1 MATSFVG
8 PLVVESAFSAAPRSR
23 APQPTS
29 ARLPV
34 LLSPAYIRGSTMFAR
49 AVAAATLPVV
59 LRSSRRVSAEFTE
72 SLMEITS
79 ARRVVGFAEQAG
91 KAGENR
97 QRPLY
102 PKDCLI
108 AKDDRS
114 NENHHETHEIGWTK

>member
-8 PLVVESAFSAAPRSR
+8 PLVVESAFSAAPLPRP
-23 APQPTS
+23 PQPTS
-29 ARLPV
+29 ARLTV

-79 ARRVVGFAEQAG
+79 ARRGIGFAEQAG
-91 KAGENR
+91 KEGEKV
-97 QRPLY
+97 QRPLF
-102 PKDCLI
+102 PKDIFI
-108 AKDDRS
+108 A
-114 NENHHETHEIGWTK
+114 NGT